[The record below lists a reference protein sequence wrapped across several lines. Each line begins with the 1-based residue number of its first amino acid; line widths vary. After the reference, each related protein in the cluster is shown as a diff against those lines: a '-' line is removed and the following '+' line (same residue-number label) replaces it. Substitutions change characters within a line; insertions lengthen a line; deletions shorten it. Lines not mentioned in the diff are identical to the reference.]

1 MIYNSQSFLL
11 AINFHIFE
19 FSHFHIFIFSYFHI
33 KIILLKK
40 IFFISALL
48 FFCAA
53 AFSQDDSTAPVYKR
67 FPTIPQFTVYKAPDS
82 TAFTRNDLQKR
93 KPVVFM
99 IFSPDC
105 EHCQHETE
113 KLIANIEKFKDAQIV
128 MITYL
133 PYDDMIAFYKHYKI
147 ANYPEITMARD
158 TKFFF
163 PVFFKVR
170 NLPSIFVYDKKGN
183 FKKSFEGS
191 VNTDLISDEL

>member
-1 MIYNSQSFLL
+1 MKKLFFLP
-11 AINFHIFE
+11 AF
-19 FSHFHIFIFSYFHI
+19 IFICITGF
-33 KIILLKK
+33 
-40 IFFISALL
+40 AQ
-48 FFCAA
+48 
-53 AFSQDDSTAPVYKR
+53 QDSNTPVYLR

-82 TAFTRNDLQKR
+82 TAFLKKDLKKR

-113 KLIANIEKFKDAQIV
+113 ALLADIKKFRNAQIV

-133 PYDDMIAFYKHYKI
+133 PYNEMIQFYKIYKI
-147 ANYPEITMARD
+147 ADYPEITMARD

-183 FKKSFEGS
+183 LKKNFEGS
-191 VNTDLISDEL
+191 VKIDSIAAAL